1 MYSKI
6 LISLREAAMRARG
19 PLMLG
24 SLALAA
30 WAPATAATVPV
41 ANGGTL
47 TLTASNSGLSNNTVA
62 ATGNI
67 SAPALPGSYM
77 YGDGFS
83 SNQTGH
89 NLAGTSYGFYDDFV
103 FTIGA
108 GQADAV
114 TSTLSIGQMLGISN
128 LQARIYNYTANGSA
142 APLLTTPVPNSVTDG
157 WSSSTAFGSDTVTVN
172 VIPLTSL
179 AAGTYSLEIRG
190 TSDGTAAGGTY
201 TGSLN
206 LTAVPLPG
214 ALWML
219 ASGLGLFGFAAR
231 RRSKINGL
239 AAA

>member
-6 LISLREAAMRARG
+6 LIGSRG
-19 PLMLG
+19 PVSRALGSSLMLG
-24 SLALAA
+24 SLVLAA
-30 WAPATAATVPV
+30 WAPATATTVPV

-67 SAPALPGSYM
+67 SAPAIPGSYM

-89 NLAGTSYGFYDDFV
+89 NFAGTSFGFYDDFV

-114 TSTLSIGQMLGISN
+114 TSTISIGNLLGISN
-128 LQARIYNYTANGSA
+128 LQARIYNYTANGSV
-142 APLLTTPVPNSVTDG
+142 APLLTAGAPGTVTDG
-157 WSSSTAFGSDTVTVN
+157 WSSSTAFGGNNLTVN

-179 AAGTYSLEIRG
+179 GAGTYSLEIRG
-190 TSDGTAAGGTY
+190 TSDGTLAGGTY

-214 ALWML
+214 AVWML
-219 ASGLGLFGFAAR
+219 ASSVGLFGFAAR
-231 RRSKINGL
+231 RRL
-239 AAA
+239 V

>member
-1 MYSKI
+1 MMGGGV
-6 LISLREAAMRARG
+6 AAF
-19 PLMLG
+19 
-24 SLALAA
+24 AA
-30 WAPATAATVPV
+30 SAPATAMVVPV
-41 ANGGTL
+41 ANGGAL

-67 SAPALPGSYM
+67 SAPAIPGSYM

-83 SNQTGH
+83 SSQTGDY
-89 NLAGTSYGFYDDFV
+89 LAGTSYGFYDDFV

-114 TSTLSIGQMLGISN
+114 TSTISIGTLLGISN
-128 LQARIYNYTANGSA
+128 LQARIYNYTANGSV
-142 APLLTTPVPNSVTDG
+142 APLLTAPVPNSATDG
-157 WSSSTAFGSDTVTVN
+157 WSSSTAFDGNTLTTN

-179 AAGTYSLEIRG
+179 TAGTYSLEIRG

-214 ALWML
+214 AVWMI

-231 RRSKINGL
+231 RRSI
-239 AAA
+239 

>member
-1 MYSKI
+1 
-6 LISLREAAMRARG
+6 
-19 PLMLG
+19 
-24 SLALAA
+24 
-30 WAPATAATVPV
+30 
-41 ANGGTL
+41 L

-67 SAPALPGSYM
+67 SAPAVPGSYM
-77 YGDGFS
+77 YGDGFT

-89 NLAGTSYGFYDDFV
+89 NFAGTPYGFYDDFV

-114 TSTLSIGQMLGISN
+114 TSTISIGSLIGITN
-128 LQARIYNYTANGSA
+128 LQARIYNYTANGSV
-142 APLLTTPVPNSVTDG
+142 APLLTTPQPGTSTDG
-157 WSSSTAFGSDTVTVN
+157 WSSSTGFGGNNLTVN

-190 TSDGTAAGGTY
+190 TSDGTLAGGTY

-219 ASGLGLFGFAAR
+219 ASSLGLFGFAAR
-231 RRSKINGL
+231 RRGVNGPGGGWHGPQGP
-239 AAA
+239 